1 MKDNKVTVLTLL
13 FFLLCASLIGG
24 VWFLDKRVRDLQA
37 QYDELEQRRVD
48 LIGATEALMEQKK
61 VFTEAFNELDNYHV
75 NVASD
80 DMNFYA
86 NVQQAVQDKG
96 VEILSTRQQGVN
108 AEGVGAISMTLRGDY
123 YDMVQV
129 LAAWRAL
136 PMTVRVA
143 NLTLRQNDPP
153 RDSGNGRSA
162 PLGRVEADVTVEAIV
177 AANNSRR

>member
-24 VWFLDKRVRDLQA
+24 VWFLDKRVRELQA

-48 LIGATEALMEQKK
+48 LTSATEALMEQKK

-108 AEGVGAISMTLRGDY
+108 LCEYAAGLGGRIGAGIFRHLSAEVDDAVVDGRIAIARFGVDVGNHGCSG
-123 YDMVQV
+123 YDE
-129 LAAWRAL
+129 A
-136 PMTVRVA
+136 
-143 NLTLRQNDPP
+143 RQSSLLKSRTAP
-153 RDSGNGRSA
+153 RSA
-162 PLGRVEADVTVEAIV
+162 LV
-177 AANNSRR
+177 ASIA

>member
-1 MKDNKVTVLTLL
+1 MKDNKVTILTLL

-24 VWFLDKRVRDLQA
+24 VWFLDKRVREL

-48 LIGATEALMEQKK
+48 LTSATEALMEQKK

-108 AEGVGAISMTLRGDY
+108 AEGVGTIAMTLRGDY

-129 LAAWRAL
+129 LAAWRGL
-136 PMTVRVA
+136 PMTVRVV
-143 NLTLRQNDPP
+143 NLTVRQNES
-153 RDSGNGRSA
+153 RNSSDSKNA

>member
-1 MKDNKVTVLTLL
+1 MKDNKVVVLTLL

-24 VWFLDKRVRDLQA
+24 VWFLDKRVRELQA

-48 LIGATEALMEQKK
+48 LTSATEALMEQKK

-80 DMNFYA
+80 DMDFYA

-108 AEGVGAISMTLRGDY
+108 AEGVGTIAMTLRGDY

-129 LAAWRAL
+129 LAAWRGL
-136 PMTVRVA
+136 PMTVRVV
-143 NLTLRQNDPP
+143 NLTVRQNEN
-153 RDSGNGRSA
+153 RNSSDSKNA